1 MARIRAALAPHRVI
15 GMRRH
20 AWIAGV
26 QLLLAL
32 LLLGGIWIALPAR
45 WAWVDVPGTLLAL
58 AALAS
63 GAALLRGA
71 SWALALTRAVLWTE
85 LVIGTL
91 TASLLAIAAAQ
102 LAGSYGPVGAGGALL
117 LVIIAVLVLP
127 YLVVFPALQLRQ
139 LRETG

>member
-1 MARIRAALAPHRVI
+1 MRGHVGIAAA
-15 GMRRH
+15 
-20 AWIAGV
+20 

-58 AALAS
+58 AAFAS
-63 GAALLRGA
+63 GVALLRRVP
-71 SWALALTRAVLWTE
+71 WALPLARVVLWAE

-91 TASLLAIAAAQ
+91 TASLLALAAAQ

-127 YLVVFPALQLRQ
+127 YLVVFPALQLRR
-139 LRETG
+139 LREAG